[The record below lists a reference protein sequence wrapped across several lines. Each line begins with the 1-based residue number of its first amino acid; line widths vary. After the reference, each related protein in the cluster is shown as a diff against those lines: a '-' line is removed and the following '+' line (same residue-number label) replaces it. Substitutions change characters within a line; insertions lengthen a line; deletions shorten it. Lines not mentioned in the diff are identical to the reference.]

1 MAITK
6 PLYTNPMRKLEQEP
20 DEPGVEIEI
29 EDPEA
34 VTINAGGVEIHLE
47 KGEKDFAVN
56 LAEYLDKGELSTIGS
71 ELLEDIGNDKRS
83 RVEWEKTYK
92 EGIKLMGLG
101 YEERTEPWDGACG
114 IFHPMIT
121 EAVVRFQAETILET
135 FPAAG
140 PVKTHILGDI
150 TPEKEDAAARVE
162 EDMNYI
168 LTEKMPEFR
177 PEHERMLWNL
187 ATAGS
192 AFKKVYE
199 DATLNRQT
207 SVFVP
212 AEDVY
217 LPYGTSELTTC
228 HRVTHMMRKTENEL
242 KRLIYSGFYKEFDIG
257 EPVQMSTDTIQ
268 RAKDKESGLS
278 AINDDRHTLYES
290 LVDLDLP
297 GFEDKDKGGE
307 PTGLALPYVV
317 TILEDGE
324 VVAIRRNWKEGD
336 KDKIR
341 RQHFVHYQYIPGFG
355 AYGFGLIHLVGG
367 FAKSATS
374 LTRQLVDAGT
384 LANLPGGL
392 KTRGLRIKG
401 DDTPI
406 SPGEFRDVDVGSGT
420 IKDNIMPLPYK
431 EPSGTLFNL
440 LGTII
445 EEGRSFASSSD
456 SIIPDLN
463 NQGPVGSTL
472 AILERQLK
480 VMSAVQARVHYAF
493 KQELQLLA
501 EIIKNNAP
509 EDYDFTPPKGK
520 RAKQEDYSDT
530 SIYPV
535 SDPNAS
541 TMAQRVVQYQA
552 AVQLSTTAPQIY
564 DLPHLHRQM
573 LSVLGIKNIDKI
585 IPDEDDDSKPTDPVT
600 ENLDALECKPLKA
613 FVFQDHRSHIQV
625 HQMAMQDPMIQQLIG
640 QNPQAPAIQAA
651 LQAHIT
657 QHVGFEYRAQMQL
670 AMGMNLPMPD
680 DEVPPEME
688 IQLSKMLAQAA
699 PQVLAQSQQ
708 MAAQK
713 QAQQNQQDPV
723 IQAQLQ
729 DQKIAMGELQRKQQK
744 DQQDF
749 QIAQERL
756 QIEKAKVASDA
767 QLRAAQAQADK
778 DKVEKDL
785 QFKGTQ
791 MGIDLSHKKAT
802 LQSQEKQTGVQTGVD
817 ISKHKAEMQDRQAA
831 RQDAHKKQKH
841 DHHHQAALQIMQHG
855 QDNEQQNQEHTHKEG
870 LEILQHGQNAEQQA
884 TEHAHQASQ
893 QAAEH
898 AQQTEIQAAEPEP
911 APAKGDKG

>member
-1 MAITK
+1 
-6 PLYTNPMRKLEQEP
+6 MRRLENEP
-20 DEPGVEIEI
+20 DESGVEIEI
-29 EDPEA
+29 DDPDA
-34 VTINAGGVEIHLE
+34 VVEVEIDASDEDSFTANLAEHLE
-47 KGEKDFAVN
+47 KGV
-56 LAEYLDKGELSTIGS
+56 LTTLGS
-71 ELLEDIGNDKRS
+71 DLMEDIENDKRS
-83 RVEWEKTYK
+83 RSEWEKTYK

-121 EAVVRFQAETILET
+121 EAVVRFQAETIMET
-135 FPAAG
+135 FPAGG

-150 TPEKEDAAARVE
+150 TPEKEDAASRVE

-199 DATLNRQT
+199 DAGLNRQT

-217 LPYGTSELTTC
+217 LPYGTSEITTC
-228 HRVTHMMRKTENEL
+228 ARVTHVMRKTKHEL
-242 KRLIYSGFYKEFDIG
+242 ERLIYNKFYIDFDIG
-257 EPVQMSTDTIQ
+257 DPVQMRVDDVQ
-268 RAKDKESGLS
+268 RAKDKETGLNP
-278 AINDDRHTLYES
+278 INDERHTLFEC
-290 LVDLDLP
+290 LVDIDLP
-297 GFEDKDKGGE
+297 GFEDKDKNGE
-307 PTGLALPYVV
+307 PTDLVLPYVV
-317 TILEDGE
+317 TMLADGK
-324 VVAIRRNWKEGD
+324 VIAVRRNWREDD

-392 KTRGLRIKG
+392 KTKGLRVKG

-406 SPGEFRDVDVGSGT
+406 APGEFRDVDVGSGT
-420 IKDNIMPLPYK
+420 IRDNIMPLPYK
-431 EPSGTLFNL
+431 EPSGTLFQL

-456 SIIPDLN
+456 ALIPDLN

-509 EDYDFTPPKGK
+509 EDYEFTPPKGK
-520 RAKQEDYSDT
+520 TAKREDYGDT
-530 SIYPV
+530 DIYPV

-552 AVQLSTTAPQIY
+552 AIQMSTTAPQIY

-573 LSVLGIKNIDKI
+573 LGILGIKNVDKI
-585 IPDEDDDSKPTDPVT
+585 IPDNDDSRPTDPVT
-600 ENLDALECKPLKA
+600 ENLNALECKPLKA
-613 FVFQDHRSHIQV
+613 FIAQDHQSHIQV
-625 HQMAMQDPMIQQLIG
+625 HQMAMQDPMVQQLIG

-670 AMGMNLPMPD
+670 AMGFNLPLPD
-680 DEVPPEME
+680 DEIPPEME
-688 IQLSKMLAQAA
+688 VQLSKMLAQAA

-729 DQKIAMGELQRKQQK
+729 DQKIAQGELDRKKQK
-744 DQQDF
+744 DMQDF
-749 QIAQERL
+749 QIAQKRL
-756 QIEKAKVASDA
+756 QIEEARATADGQAKVA
-767 QLRAAQAQADK
+767 QVQVDK
-778 DKVEKDL
+778 DKMEKDL

-791 MGIDLSHKKAT
+791 MGIDMAHKKAQLNST
-802 LQSQEKQTGVQTGVD
+802 EKQTGLQTGVD

-841 DHHHQAALQIMQHG
+841 EHAHGAALQIMQHG

-870 LEILQHGQNAEQQA
+870 LQILHHGQNADQQSA
-884 TEHAHQASQ
+884 ERAHGIAQQSADHAHEAGQ
-893 QAAEH
+893 QSADH
-898 AQQTEIQAAEPEP
+898 AQQLEMQLNEPEP
-911 APAKGDKG
+911 APAKKGAGE

>member
-1 MAITK
+1 MAIAK
-6 PLYTNPMRKLEQEP
+6 PLYTNPLRKLENEP
-20 DEPGVEIEI
+20 DEPALEIEI

-34 VTINAGGVEIHLE
+34 VNIKANGVEIHI
-47 KGEKDFAVN
+47 GEGTDDFNAN
-56 LAEYLDKGELSTIGS
+56 LAEFLDKGDLSTIGS
-71 ELLEDIGNDKRS
+71 ELLEDIDNDKRS

-121 EAVVRFQAETILET
+121 EAVVRFQAETIMET
-135 FPAAG
+135 FPASG

-150 TPEKEDAAARVE
+150 TPAKEDAAARVE

-199 DATLNRQT
+199 DATLKRQT

-257 EPVQMSTDTIQ
+257 EPTQINTDNIQ

-290 LVDLDLP
+290 LIDLDLP
-297 GFEDKDKGGE
+297 GFEDRDENGE
-307 PTGLALPYVV
+307 PTGLALPYVI
-317 TILEDGE
+317 TILNDGD
-324 VVAIRRNWKEGD
+324 VVAIRRNWKEDD

-520 RAKQEDYSDT
+520 RAKQQDYSDAD
-530 SIYPV
+530 IYPV

-552 AVQLSTTAPQIY
+552 AIQMSTTAPQIY

-573 LSVLGIKNIDKI
+573 LGILGIKNIDKI
-585 IPDEDDDSKPTDPVT
+585 IPDDDDSKPTDPVT

-625 HQMAMQDPMIQQLIG
+625 HQMAMQDPLIQQLIG
-640 QNPQAPAIQAA
+640 QNPQAQAIQAA

-657 QHVGFEYRAQMQL
+657 QHVGFEYRAQMQQ
-670 AMGMNLPMPD
+670 AMGFNLPQPD

-729 DQKIAMGELQRKQQK
+729 DQKIAQGELDRKKQK
-744 DQQDF
+744 DAQDF
-749 QIAQERL
+749 QLAQKRL
-756 QIEKAKVASDA
+756 QIEEAKAVADA
-767 QLRAAQAQADK
+767 QAKAAQAQADK

-785 QFKGTQ
+785 HYKGTQ
-791 MGIDLSHKKAT
+791 LGLDIAHKKAQ
-802 LQSQEKQTGVQTGVD
+802 LQSTEKQTGVQTGVD
-817 ISKHKAEMQDRQAA
+817 ISKHHAEMKDRQAA
-831 RQDAHKKQKH
+831 RQDAHKKQKKNH
-841 DHHHQAALQIMQHG
+841 YHQAALQVMQHG
-855 QDNEQQNQEHTHKEG
+855 RDAEQQNQEHTHKEG
-870 LEILQHGQNAEQQA
+870 LEILQHGQNAEQLTAKNTHEAAQQNA
-884 TEHAHQASQ
+884 EHAHQAELQ
-893 QAAEH
+893 LN
-898 AQQTEIQAAEPEP
+898 EPESEP
-911 APAKGDKG
+911 AEGENE